1 MADAP
6 AIARSAITGL
16 VLAGGRGQ
24 RMEGRDKGLQRH
36 QGRPLVQ
43 HALERLAPQ
52 VGPMLLSAN
61 RHLDDYRA
69 FGLPVL
75 PDAAD
80 DYPGPL
86 AGWLSALRRC
96 GTPWLASVPCDVPR
110 FPLDLVERLARA
122 VTQGKADLAVAATRG
137 EDGGLRLQP
146 VFCLLGA
153 GLAPGLQDYFDEG
166 GRRVQQWVLRQR
178 HVVVPFDDAGA
189 FGNLNTLQD
198 LERTPDD

>member
-1 MADAP
+1 M
-6 AIARSAITGL
+6 G
-16 VLAGGRGQ
+16 
-24 RMEGRDKGLQRH
+24 GRDKGLQRH

-52 VGPMLLSAN
+52 VGSMLLSAN

-69 FGLPVL
+69 FGVPVL
-75 PDAAD
+75 PDAVD

-86 AGWLSALRRC
+86 AGWLTALHHC

-110 FPLDLVERLARA
+110 FPLDLVERLANA
-122 VTQGKADLAVAATRG
+122 VTQGKADLAVAATHG
-137 EDGGLRLQP
+137 DDGRLRLQP
-146 VFCLLGA
+146 VFSLLSVN
-153 GLAPGLQDYFDEG
+153 LAPSLQRYFDEG
-166 GRRVQQWVLRQR
+166 GRRVQQWVLQQR
-178 HVVVPFDDAGA
+178 HVAVAFDDASA